1 MEKVKNGGGV
11 KQRIRGMPQGTKTGK
26 NYGKQ

>member
-11 KQRIRGMPQGTKTGK
+11 KQIRGMPQGTKTSK